1 MSMVGTGQARAHA
14 ADAAPGGKESIP
26 VSMASSQEALDP
38 PAPSNTAA
46 RPLGGGWLPALRG
59 YLATTAVLDL
69 AWETAQLPLYTS
81 WHEGTAREQ
90 AFAVLHCTAGDVVIA
105 LLALIGAL
113 AAAGDPAWPARRAG
127 RTAALTLAGG
137 LAYTVFSEWL
147 NVEVRRSWA
156 YSGLMPVL
164 PPFGT
169 GLSPVLQWLVV
180 PALALR
186 AARGAGSVRRT

>member
-1 MSMVGTGQARAHA
+1 MR
-14 ADAAPGGKESIP
+14 
-26 VSMASSQEALDP
+26 MAGLNDVHDLSLPSDITTR
-38 PAPSNTAA
+38 PA
-46 RPLGGGWLPALRG
+46 GGGWLPALRG

-69 AWETAQLPLYTS
+69 AWEAVQLPLYTI

-105 LLALIGAL
+105 LLALVGAL
-113 AAAGDPAWPARRAG
+113 AVAGDPAWPARRAG
-127 RTAALTLAGG
+127 RIAALTLTGG

-147 NVEVRRSWA
+147 NVEVRRSWT

-164 PPFGT
+164 PPFDT

-186 AARGAGSVRRT
+186 AAHRAGWERRT

>member
-1 MSMVGTGQARAHA
+1 MRMTHS
-14 ADAAPGGKESIP
+14 KE
-26 VSMASSQEALDP
+26 VLDLPSP
-38 PAPSNTAA
+38 PDNTA
-46 RPLGGGWLPALRG
+46 RPVGGGWLPALRG

-69 AWETAQLPLYTS
+69 AWETAQLPLYTI
-81 WHEGTAREQ
+81 WREGTAREQ
-90 AFAVLHCTAGDVVIA
+90 AFAVLNCTAGDVVIA
-105 LLALIGAL
+105 LLALVSAL

-137 LAYTVFSEWL
+137 LAYTVLSEWL